1 MSSMSFAGRVAHRS
15 ARCVRRSIILAA
27 SAVTAALALS
37 APALAGVGTF
47 GPADPDHGFPAWYD
61 DGNGAKLAL
70 CLDGP
75 PLCLA
80 GVPNPAEPA
89 SVPDNFEEEAFY
101 WSGNAAIDS
110 GVVSAILVMSQE
122 AAFANGAP
130 AAGDQMT
137 FGRIRIRVSGL
148 QAGGRY
154 TVTYPYGERTFTA
167 AAGPG
172 PNINDTQDVGCVPVA
187 VAGRR
192 SRGRACAS
200 TSAPPP

>member
-15 ARCVRRSIILAA
+15 ARRARRSIIVAA

-47 GPADPDHGFPAWYD
+47 GPADPDPGFPARDD
-61 DGNGAKLAL
+61 DGNGAKPAL

-75 PLCLA
+75 PMCLA

-101 WSGNAAIDS
+101 WSGNAAIERG
-110 GVVSAILVMSQE
+110 GVGPILVMWE
-122 AAFANGAP
+122 GAWFADGP
-130 AAGDQMT
+130 PGAGDQMT

-148 QAGGRY
+148 QEGGRY
-154 TVTYPYGERTFTA
+154 TVTYP
-167 AAGPG
+167 
-172 PNINDTQDVGCVPVA
+172 
-187 VAGRR
+187 
-192 SRGRACAS
+192 
-200 TSAPPP
+200 